1 MKEERKR
8 HKLKELLELISE
20 RMLILCLGLDLP
32 LQCEKED
39 GRNHF
44 RNVLPELHLE
54 HYPLNSSAPEFSQ
67 PKTPSAG
74 HNPPASSFIT

>member
-44 RNVLPELHLE
+44 RNVLPELHLD
-54 HYPLNSSAPEFSQ
+54 H
-67 PKTPSAG
+67 
-74 HNPPASSFIT
+74 